1 METEPLGPIMRN
13 KAQAKL
19 SHGNYPHVSSRFEV
33 QTSTKGQ
40 PKDQNS
46 IFWRFPLHSPLAGA
60 GTVRATPADKARH
73 RRHCRSNKAA
83 PYPRRARRARAGNA
97 GSLWSRQKA
106 AASPNQLLISH
117 APRAAARAASG
128 RHAAP
133 PKPPPLKQTPQGCS
147 MPAPCTPGPV
157 VGRQVPTAPPRGR
170 RLAKNRYR
178 RTTKRGRCSRCLGSP
193 RSATEAAAPQTNATK
208 LLHARAV
215 HAGSFCG
222 PPVLTAHPW
231 GRRLAKTRYR

>member
-1 METEPLGPIMRN
+1 METEPLGPTMRN

-19 SHGNYPHVSSRFEV
+19 SQGNYPHVSSRFEV

-46 IFWRFPLHSPLAGA
+46 ICLAISTPLATRWCGY
-60 GTVRATPADKARH
+60 RA
-73 RRHCRSNKAA
+73 S
-83 PYPRRARRARAGNA
+83 Y
-97 GSLWSRQKA
+97 
-106 AASPNQLLISH
+106 
-117 APRAAARAASG
+117 SG
-128 RHAAP
+128 RQSPSSTPLSLKQSCSVPAPCTPRTCRERRIPLEPPKGRRLAKSASDQPSTTGRSSRSLGHNATP

-178 RTTKRGRCSRCLGSP
+178 
-193 RSATEAAAPQTNATK
+193 
-208 LLHARAV
+208 
-215 HAGSFCG
+215 
-222 PPVLTAHPW
+222 
-231 GRRLAKTRYR
+231 